1 MQRKST
7 IKFADDDDDILEE
20 EDRQRRVSVIASR
33 RQSVVIAGSTG
44 VLRRTSMFLSR
55 TSQSGQRSS
64 LQSNESSIPK
74 SSLKSSL
81 KASPRSPAVKAAG
94 VTAATTVVYQKQTSK
109 QSPISKIKKKAP
121 KPITGVKNAAFEN
134 ASENIV
140 VDEDID
146 GVIDDVFI
154 DPKPRLTIPSL
165 IEEETSLRS
174 SNRTTNQNTQQ
185 EMMVSPGI
193 DDVTRETLEEIHE
206 VGNEDVFESNN
217 VKTLFG
223 IKPGEATSS
232 TSDVIVSS
240 TNQFQPTSQQKNN
253 AFVYPQLDKPFRIT
267 DTNKDE
273 LTSSENKSAQPTS
286 GGMFDAP
293 DLPRKPS
300 IHGIKLPSIKNS
312 EVPPVAIKT
321 GLLLGSN
328 SKTGDNKTE
337 IEGLQEFQEQL
348 KNGDLPKIQESEFV
362 NEETEVTEQKKERKS
377 KKKKRK
383 KVLPHEDLT
392 EDQESLQNLQN
403 GLESH
408 LQEQPSSLES
418 MKSRKNTAEKSSE
431 KSSRKKKR
439 KKSQKLSSD
448 LQATSSAA
456 SISPEDQQRL
466 EEIYNRAVEE
476 QNFENPSEG
485 TV

>member
-55 TSQSGQRSS
+55 TSQSGHRSS
-64 LQSNESSIPK
+64 LQSNESSILK

-81 KASPRSPAVKAAG
+81 KASPRSPAVKPAG
-94 VTAATTVVYQKQTSK
+94 VAAATTVIYQKQATK

-121 KPITGVKNAAFEN
+121 KPVTGVTNVAFKNE
-134 ASENIV
+134 SENHIV
-140 VDEDID
+140 VDDDID
-146 GVIDDVFI
+146 DVIDDVFVA
-154 DPKPRLTIPSL
+154 PKPRLTIPSL
-165 IEEETSLRS
+165 IEEETSVRS
-174 SNRTTNQNTQQ
+174 SNRTTNRNTQQ
-185 EMMVSPGI
+185 ET
-193 DDVTRETLEEIHE
+193 DDVTKRPDDVNRETLEEIHE
-206 VGNEDVFESNN
+206 VGNEDVFDAAN

-223 IKPGEATSS
+223 MKPGEISSSDVTMTSS
-232 TSDVIVSS
+232 NHS
-240 TNQFQPTSQQKNN
+240 QPTSQQQNN
-253 AFVYPQLDKPFRIT
+253 AFVYPQLDQSSISTPT
-267 DTNKDE
+267 DQSEHISGEKVVSQPVG
-273 LTSSENKSAQPTS
+273 TSDP
-286 GGMFDAP
+286 
-293 DLPRKPS
+293 PRKPS
-300 IHGIKLPSIKNS
+300 IHGIKLPSIKND
-312 EVPPVAIKT
+312 VPPVAIKT
-321 GLLLGSN
+321 GFLLGSASN
-328 SKTGDNKTE
+328 TEGAKTE

-348 KNGDLPKIQESEFV
+348 KNGNLPKVQEELSFDKEID
-362 NEETEVTEQKKERKS
+362 QKKEKKS

-383 KVLPHEDLT
+383 KAVPPEDNPQG
-392 EDQESLQNLQN
+392 QEGLQNLQN
-403 GLESH
+403 GIEDH

-418 MKSRKNTAEKSSE
+418 IKSHQSNEE

-439 KKSQKLSSD
+439 RKSQKMSTD

-466 EEIYNRAVEE
+466 EEIYNRALEE

>member
-1 MQRKST
+1 
-7 IKFADDDDDILEE
+7 
-20 EDRQRRVSVIASR
+20 
-33 RQSVVIAGSTG
+33 
-44 VLRRTSMFLSR
+44 MFLSR
-55 TSQSGQRSS
+55 TSQSGHRSS

-121 KPITGVKNAAFEN
+121 KPVTGVKNAAFDN
-134 ASENIV
+134 ASENFI
-140 VDEDID
+140 VDEDVD

-185 EMMVSPGI
+185 EMMTSPGI

-223 IKPGEATSS
+223 IKPGQATSS
-232 TSDVIVSS
+232 TSDVIVTS
-240 TNQFQPTSQQKNN
+240 TNQFQPNSQQKNN
-253 AFVYPQLDKPFRIT
+253 PFVYPQLDKPFTVT
-267 DTNKDE
+267 DINKDE
-273 LTSSENKSAQPTS
+273 FISSENKSAQPTS

-293 DLPRKPS
+293 DVPRRPS

-328 SKTGDNKTE
+328 SKTEDNKTE

-348 KNGDLPKIQESEFV
+348 KKDELPKIQESEFV
-362 NEETEVTEQKKERKS
+362 IEETEVTEQQKEKKS

-383 KVLPHEDLT
+383 KILPHEDLT
-392 EDQESLQNLQN
+392 VGQESLQHLQN
-403 GLESH
+403 GPESH

-418 MKSRKNTAEKSSE
+418 MSTAKKSSE

-466 EEIYNRAVEE
+466 EEIYNRALEE